1 LKQNVCLFTWPRGP
15 YTNIQIKKG
24 PAPSDLQA

>member
-1 LKQNVCLFTWPRGP
+1 LKQNICLFTWPCGP

-24 PAPSDLQA
+24 PAPGDPQD

>member
-1 LKQNVCLFTWPRGP
+1 LKQIVCLFTCPRGP

-24 PAPSDLQA
+24 PAPSDL

>member
-1 LKQNVCLFTWPRGP
+1 LKQNICSFTWLCGP

-24 PAPSDLQA
+24 PAPSNLQA